1 METNQLLINYY
12 KKEEIKKAK
21 SRKQEGLTTEEII
34 RLANKEYINV
44 EEIKQALGIEDD
56 EPIGNEP
63 IEEHI
68 VDKEDIVIED
78 EIEKQQENVKIVMIA
93 IDKLIDYPNQ
103 PFKLYDE
110 DKKKEM
116 IESIKINGIMQPLIV
131 RPMENGKY
139 QIIAGHNRRNCA
151 KEIGLVELPCI
162 IKENLT
168 EDEVKIYLIDTNLCT
183 RENISPIERAKA
195 YRIKYDTYKKRN
207 IKTSMVEEIK
217 KDNSGLA
224 RATIIKEEKSSN
236 GTIQRYLRLTY
247 LIPELQE
254 MIEQGKMSINI
265 GEKVSFLPNEEQ
277 KSLAEIL
284 TEQKIKL
291 TETLVK
297 KIRKASEN
305 YKIED
310 YTNYLTKEEI
320 IDLIENRNKI
330 QINIIERVTITFT
343 KEEVLRY
350 FQHYK
355 DEEEIKHYI
364 LETLEKI

>member
-116 IESIKINGIMQPLIV
+116 E
-131 RPMENGKY
+131 
-139 QIIAGHNRRNCA
+139 
-151 KEIGLVELPCI
+151 
-162 IKENLT
+162 
-168 EDEVKIYLIDTNLCT
+168 
-183 RENISPIERAKA
+183 
-195 YRIKYDTYKKRN
+195 
-207 IKTSMVEEIK
+207 
-217 KDNSGLA
+217 
-224 RATIIKEEKSSN
+224 
-236 GTIQRYLRLTY
+236 
-247 LIPELQE
+247 
-254 MIEQGKMSINI
+254 
-265 GEKVSFLPNEEQ
+265 
-277 KSLAEIL
+277 
-284 TEQKIKL
+284 
-291 TETLVK
+291 
-297 KIRKASEN
+297 
-305 YKIED
+305 
-310 YTNYLTKEEI
+310 
-320 IDLIENRNKI
+320 
-330 QINIIERVTITFT
+330 
-343 KEEVLRY
+343 
-350 FQHYK
+350 
-355 DEEEIKHYI
+355 
-364 LETLEKI
+364 